1 MSFQQLWFYL
11 TSRFIW
17 TLSQHLPYKRKC
29 FPFLFVF
36 EVSYYKIARDSLTSS
51 ILENQEKKLFSTSVV
66 SELLY
71 IFLPFPSR
79 LFLSIV
85 TNLKDWYGIPIFHFW
100 TYRFHRIGPI
110 TSPVLR
116 AFLRIGSLVLSDL
129 LQEVTR
135 LKMLKL
141 TKPDICGKFIF
152 DQIWAKR
159 AQI

>member
-1 MSFQQLWFYL
+1 M
-11 TSRFIW
+11 I
-17 TLSQHLPYKRKC
+17 
-29 FPFLFVF
+29 
-36 EVSYYKIARDSLTSS
+36 SS
-51 ILENQEKKLFSTSVV
+51 ILENQKKNLFSCIYSITSVV

-79 LFLSIV
+79 LFLYIV
-85 TNLKDWYGIPIFHFW
+85 TNLKDWYGTPIFHFW

-116 AFLRIGSLVLSDL
+116 VFLRIGSLVLSDL
-129 LQEVTR
+129 LKEVMR

-141 TKPDICGKFIF
+141 TEPDICGKFIF

-159 AQI
+159 AQIYGILHFFFFFWKYCHLIFL